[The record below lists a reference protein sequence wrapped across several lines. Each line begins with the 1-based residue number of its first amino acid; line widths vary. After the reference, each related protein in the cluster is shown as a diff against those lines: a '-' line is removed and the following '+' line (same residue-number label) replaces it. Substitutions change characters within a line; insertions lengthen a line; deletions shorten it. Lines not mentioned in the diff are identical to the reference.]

1 MKKINTIAIDG
12 PVASG
17 KSTVGEIIANKLSF
31 QYLDTGVMYRG
42 ITWLVQELDIN
53 VHDEDQL
60 RECIVN
66 NPITLINQFGT
77 KININGR
84 DLESELRSPGI
95 DQAVSDISKL
105 AVVRTMMVHQQQA
118 IASKSDGIV
127 MVGRDIGTVVLE
139 NADLKIFL
147 QASVEARAK
156 RRLADRKSLGL
167 PTNLTDMVYE
177 ITQRD
182 FIDENRDISPL
193 KPAIDAVIIDTDNLD
208 KHEVVDYIINI
219 CE

>member
-1 MKKINTIAIDG
+1 
-12 PVASG
+12 
-17 KSTVGEIIANKLSF
+17 
-31 QYLDTGVMYRG
+31 MYRA

-77 KININGR
+77 KINVNGR